1 MSEVVRRPTSA
12 PPVNTCNIRV
22 VVQRK
27 LTITI
32 DAEVYERLHDVVGRG
47 RISQF
52 IERLVRPHVL
62 RGHLDSAYR
71 EMAAEEQREADAVE
85 WADAMI
91 GDVGDETR

>member
-1 MSEVVRRPTSA
+1 MRGLRRSA
-12 PPVNTCNIRV
+12 VNTYDVRV
-22 VVQRK
+22 AVQRK

-32 DAEVYERLHDVVGRG
+32 DEEVYERLHDVVGRG

-71 EMAAEEQREADAVE
+71 EMAAEEQREADAE
-85 WADAMI
+85 AWADAMI